1 VQRELWSCPACG
13 RPFANRN
20 QTHSCGHFTVAD
32 FLHGHGA
39 EARALFDRFAEL
51 ALGCGR
57 VLTAPARSRVGFQ
70 ARMIFASVNRL
81 KADQLDAH
89 VVLARRLEHPRFERI
104 ESFSVH
110 NHVHH
115 FRIRSLSELDGEV
128 QAWLEEAYQVGEQKH
143 HRL

>member
-1 VQRELWSCPACG
+1 M
-13 RPFANRN
+13 
-20 QTHSCGHFTVAD
+20 AD
-32 FLHGHGA
+32 FLHGHS
-39 EARALFDRFAEL
+39 EQARALFERFAEL
-51 ALGCGR
+51 AMGCGR
-57 VLTAPARSRVGFQ
+57 VLAAPARSRVGFQ

-89 VVLARRLEHPRFERI
+89 VVLSRRLEHARFQRI
-104 ESFSVH
+104 ESISVR

-115 FRIRSLSELDGEV
+115 FRIRSLRELDAEV